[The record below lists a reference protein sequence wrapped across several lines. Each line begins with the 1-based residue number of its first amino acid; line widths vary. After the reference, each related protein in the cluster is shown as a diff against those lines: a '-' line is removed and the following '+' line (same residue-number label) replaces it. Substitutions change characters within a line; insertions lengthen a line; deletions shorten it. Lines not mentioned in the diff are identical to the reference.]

1 MSQHFFVKLVPQ
13 RATFAQD
20 MTPEERGI
28 MQQHVAYW
36 TGLMQRGIAVVFGPV
51 MDPAGV
57 YGVGVVETTDEGHLR
72 SLIDGDPAKTLNRYD
87 FWPMRAVH
95 AELKPQKE

>member
-1 MSQHFFVKLVPQ
+1 LSDHFFVKLIPH

-20 MTPEERGI
+20 MTTEEREI

-51 MDPAGV
+51 LDPAGV
-57 YGVGVVETTDEGHLR
+57 YGVGVVETADEGHLR
-72 SLIDGDPAKTLNRYD
+72 SLIDGDPAKALNRYD
-87 FWPMRAVH
+87 YWPMRAVH
-95 AELKPQKE
+95 AGLKPRKE